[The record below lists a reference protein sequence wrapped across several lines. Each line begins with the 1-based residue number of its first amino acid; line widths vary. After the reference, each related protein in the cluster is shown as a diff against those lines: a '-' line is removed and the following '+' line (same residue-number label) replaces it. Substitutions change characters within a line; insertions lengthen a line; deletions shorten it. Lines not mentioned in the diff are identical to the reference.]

1 MFNIELC
8 RAQILTEW
16 DFTMSLSTKERK
28 KERKKENIYE
38 KGVFKV
44 FKESVVFRN

>member
-16 DFTMSLSTKERK
+16 DFYHESGPQK

-38 KGVFKV
+38 KGVLKC
-44 FKESVVFRN
+44 

>member
-16 DFTMSLSTKERK
+16 DFTMSPSTKKERK
-28 KERKKENIYE
+28 KERKKKDNIYE
-38 KGVFKV
+38 KVFFKMFKRV
-44 FKESVVFRN
+44 FLN

>member
-16 DFTMSLSTKERK
+16 DFTMSPSTKERK
-28 KERKKENIYE
+28 KEIKERKKERKNIYE
-38 KGVFKV
+38 KGVF
-44 FKESVVFRN
+44 